1 MFIQFAGI
9 LIMAIFIGLLFSV
22 YGERSKKDLDAIIEF
37 SNDQIIQAKKI
48 IKEQYKMEVNEA
60 LAELEKAKSAIYD
73 ILRDINKLF

>member
-48 IKEQYKMEVNEA
+48 IKEQYKMEFNEA